1 MKMFRPF
8 ARRRTSA
15 CRLSTVL
22 FSLVVLLNS
31 LVHSA
36 ADDLFTAMDTNHDHS
51 ISESEYTAAL
61 SKLLGGGSDGA
72 TASGGSGV
80 AAITPSLGGDSPPAF
95 SGGVNI
101 RDKLKFDSAS
111 GNKDFFKGLFASFS
125 AIIATEIGDKT
136 FVSIGSFL
144 CCFFCSKMYCT

>member
-1 MKMFRPF
+1 M
-8 ARRRTSA
+8 
-15 CRLSTVL
+15 
-22 FSLVVLLNS
+22 LLNS
-31 LVHSA
+31 IVHISG

-51 ISESEYTAAL
+51 ISETEYTAAL
-61 SKLLGGGSDGA
+61 SKLLGASDGA

-101 RDKLKFDSAS
+101 KDKFKFDSAS

-136 FVSIGSFL
+136 FVSR
-144 CCFFCSKMYCT
+144 